1 MFLFKNPNGFYY
13 LYFNCEITHKR
24 KKISCKTKF
33 KSEAVKFLS
42 DFKNNLSGIETKRK
56 QKEIK
61 VHYISDLKTE
71 VMKYVSDNFRKG
83 TAEIYSAV
91 FNNMLRIF
99 KSDKPIRLLTNKD
112 IEFYKSERLNEVSKS
127 TVNIDLTTM
136 KAIFNIAVKFS
147 WMEKNPCKN
156 VSKLTISEKEILSFS
171 GTETKLILNNI
182 QDKDLKNIVL
192 FNLFT
197 GCRINEILNIQWK
210 DINLN
215 ERILYIR
222 NKENFETKRG
232 KNREIPISE
241 NLSEI
246 LSDLLNDKSD
256 EKIIQLYNPDKYI
269 FVNEKGF
276 KYNKDYVS
284 KKFKK
289 VLRLLN
295 FPEKFHFHCLRHTFI
310 TNLIKSGV
318 NINYVKEIAGHS
330 DIQTTMNYIHIVTND
345 LREAVNKINIV

>member
-24 KKISCKTKF
+24 KKISCKTKL

-42 DFKNNLSGIETKRK
+42 DFKNNISGIETRKK
-56 QKEIK
+56 QKEMN
-61 VHYISDLKTE
+61 VHYISDLRSE
-71 VMKYVSDNFRKG
+71 VMKYVNDNFRKG
-83 TAEIYSAV
+83 TAEIYSGL
-91 FNNMLRIF
+91 FNNMLRIY
-99 KSDKPIRLLTNKD
+99 KNDKPIRLLTNKD

-136 KAIFNIAVKFS
+136 KAVFNIAVKFN
-147 WMEKNPCKN
+147 WIENNPCKN
-156 VSKLTISEKEILSFS
+156 VSKLSISEKEILSFS
-171 GTETKLILNNI
+171 GAEVNLILNNI
-182 QDKDLKNIVL
+182 QDIYLKNIVL
-192 FNLFT
+192 FNLYT
-197 GCRINEILNIQWK
+197 GCRISEILNIQWK
-210 DINLN
+210 DVNLN

-222 NKENFETKRG
+222 NKVNFETKRG
-232 KNREIPISE
+232 KNREIPISDK
-241 NLSEI
+241 
-246 LSDLLNDKSD
+246 LSDFLNDLLKVNSNENIFPIND
-256 EKIIQLYNPDKYI
+256 PDKYI
-269 FVNEKGF
+269 FVNERGIKF
-276 KYNKDYVS
+276 NIDYIS

-289 VLRLLN
+289 ILRFLN

-345 LREAVNKINIV
+345 LREAVNKINIA